1 MKRVMCIWLPG
12 WPLQR
17 LSLER
22 PALRKQVVL
31 IFEDAGRGKHRI
43 VACSKRALEMGVQPG
58 IPKAEAEALL
68 HFAVTADAPHQNAGC
83 PTGPQDFKRE
93 GCLSSSAGS
102 GPHFE
107 LYDARADRNRLRDLA
122 VWCRRFSPVVG
133 VEDADRPECL
143 LINLEGITH
152 LFKNERAMARHVLDE
167 LQKVNVFAR
176 VAIAD
181 TVGMA
186 WAAAHFGLGGSRA
199 PSKTNHPILVPTGE
213 SRSVLQAL
221 PVAALRLPI
230 DLIGT
235 LAELDL
241 RRISQLFKLPK
252 STLPSRFGDVL
263 HKRIDQALG
272 EVAEPITP
280 ELPPRPTI
288 ERWEFEYVIS
298 DSRVIEMAV
307 ERLLTRTLATLEAD
321 RQGIQRVHIL
331 LQGELGELT
340 DFTVGLIRPT
350 ASLPHLM
357 RLVRTQLETVRTP
370 DDICEIKVE
379 LISSAPLDPRQETL
393 FACRDELKARRER
406 DQLFERISS
415 RLGEEAVVVAHA
427 VADAQPERAFRFQPL
442 TRSQLSG
449 SGNRNSLGW
458 SEPRDGSAGE
468 RSAVEQNAGGFMRP
482 LNLKAEV
489 KQVDVVTVSGNSP
502 PYNIRWHGRVH
513 PIVKSWGPERV
524 HTGWWRDANI
534 VRDYYRIET
543 DQGVQLWVF
552 QNARNGEWFL
562 HGIFN

>member
-1 MKRVMCIWLPG
+1 MKRIMCIWLPG

-17 LSLER
+17 LSLEK
-22 PALRKQVVL
+22 PELKKQTLV
-31 IFEDAGRGKHRI
+31 IFEDSGRGKFQI
-43 VACSKRALEMGVQPG
+43 VACSRRALKMGVRPG

-68 HFAVTADAPHQNAGC
+68 HFAVTADTPQQNASR
-83 PTGPQDFKRE
+83 PTGPQDGMRE
-93 GCLSSSAGS
+93 GCLSSSS
-102 GPHFE
+102 DPHFE
-107 LYDARADRNRLRDLA
+107 PYDPEADRNRLRDLA

-167 LQKVNVFAR
+167 LQKVRIFAK

-186 WAAAHFGLGGSRA
+186 WAATHYGMGRPGP
-199 PSKTNHPILVPTGE
+199 PSKQNHPVLIPAGDGRT
-213 SRSVLQAL
+213 VLQSL
-221 PVAALRLPI
+221 PVGALRLPEAVVE
-230 DLIGT
+230 T

-241 RRISQLFKLPK
+241 RHVRQLFKLPK

-272 EVAEPITP
+272 EIAEPITP

-288 ERWEFEYVIS
+288 ERWQFEYVIS
-298 DSRVIEMAV
+298 DRRVIEMAI
-307 ERLLTRTLATLEAD
+307 ERLLTRTLHSLEAD
-321 RQGIQRVHIL
+321 RHGIQRAHIL

-357 RLVRTQLETVRTP
+357 RLVKTQLETVTTP
-370 DDICEIKVE
+370 NDICEITVE

-393 FACRDELKARRER
+393 FACRDETKARRER
-406 DQLFERISS
+406 DQLFERMSS
-415 RLGEEAVVVAHA
+415 RLGEEAVMLAHA
-427 VADAQPERAFRFQPL
+427 IPDPQPERAFRFEPV
-442 TRSQLSG
+442 TRGEVLSPTENKSAGWSPPNSG
-449 SGNRNSLGW
+449 STQQQADSF
-458 SEPRDGSAGE
+458 
-468 RSAVEQNAGGFMRP
+468 EQRTQSVSVRP
-482 LNLKAEV
+482 LNLKREV
-489 KQVDVVTVSGNSP
+489 KQIDVVTVSGHSP
-502 PYNIRWHGRVH
+502 PYNVRWHGRVH
-513 PIVKSWGPERV
+513 PVVKSWGPERI
-524 HTGWWRDANI
+524 HTGWWRDANT

-552 QNARNGEWFL
+552 QNVQNGEWFL
-562 HGIFN
+562 HGVFN